1 MDKSNNANQIDAV
14 VILGKKVDTDRAKK
28 IARDFGVPLLNEI
41 PNEKESKYFVADKT
55 GISFVSGG
63 KTLKG
68 DFTPL
73 LKRVGG
79 GHLAHEII
87 LKAAKPEKDG
97 RAVDFTAGLGEDS
110 FILAAAGYRVEMF
123 EHNPITALLLKDALI
138 RAKKDPKLKDIAE
151 RMTLSVGDSKELAE
165 KIGYL
170 PDLIYLDP
178 MFPEKK
184 KSAETKN
191 KMQVLHTIEKP
202 CDDEEEIM
210 KAAFSA
216 NPKKIVVKRPPES
229 KFLAGLEPTYS
240 VERKAVRYDVYAVR
254 GEKD

>member
-1 MDKSNNANQIDAV
+1 MGNTGNLIDAV

-28 IARDFGVPLLNEI
+28 IARDFSAPLVGEI
-41 PNEKESKYFVADKT
+41 PNEKNSRYFVIDKT
-55 GISFVSGG
+55 GISFVSDG

-68 DFTPL
+68 DFSL
-73 LKRVGG
+73 MLKRVSG

-87 LKAAKPEKDG
+87 LKAAKPEENE
-97 RAVDFTAGLGEDS
+97 RAIDFTAGLGEDS

-123 EHNPITALLLKDALI
+123 EHNPITAVLLKDALI
-138 RAKKDPKLKDIAE
+138 RAKKDQKLKEIAE
-151 RMTLSVGDSKELAE
+151 RMSLAEGDSKELISR
-165 KIGYL
+165 IGYL

-184 KSAETKN
+184 KNAETKN

-202 CDDEEEIM
+202 CEDEEELM
-210 KAAFSA
+210 RAAFSA
-216 NPKKIVVKRPPES
+216 KPKKIVVKRPPES
-229 KFLAGLEPTYS
+229 SFLAGIEPTYS

-254 GEKD
+254 AD

>member
-1 MDKSNNANQIDAV
+1 MENTGNLIDAV

-28 IARDFGVPLLNEI
+28 IARDFSAPLVCDVPKDKN
-41 PNEKESKYFVADKT
+41 SRYFIIDKT

-68 DFTPL
+68 DFSL
-73 LKRVGG
+73 MLKRVSG

-87 LKAAKPEKDG
+87 LKAAKPEKDE

-110 FILAAAGYRVEMF
+110 FILAAAGYRVEMY
-123 EHNPITALLLKDALI
+123 EHNPITAVLLKDALI
-138 RAKKDPKLKDIAE
+138 RAKKDPKLKEIAE
-151 RMTLSVGDSKELAE
+151 RMSLSQGDSKELIG

-184 KSAETKN
+184 KNAETKN

-202 CDDEEEIM
+202 CEDEKELME
-210 KAAFSA
+210 AAFSA
-216 NPKKIVVKRPPES
+216 KPKKIVVKRPPES
-229 KFLAGLEPTYS
+229 SFLAGIEPTYS

-254 GEKD
+254 AE

>member
-1 MDKSNNANQIDAV
+1 MENTGNLIDAV
-14 VILGKKVDTDRAKK
+14 VILGKKVDADRAKK
-28 IARDFGVPLLNEI
+28 IARDFASPLVYDVP
-41 PNEKESKYFVADKT
+41 KDKGSRYFIIDKT

-68 DFTPL
+68 DFSL
-73 LKRVGG
+73 MLKRVSG

-87 LKAAKPEKDG
+87 LKAAKPEKDE

-110 FILAAAGYRVEMF
+110 FILAAAGYRVEMY
-123 EHNPITALLLKDALI
+123 EHNPITAVLLKDALI
-138 RAKKDPKLKDIAE
+138 RAKKDPKLKEIAE
-151 RMTLSVGDSKELAE
+151 RMSLSQGDSKDLIG

-184 KSAETKN
+184 KNAETKN

-202 CDDEEEIM
+202 CEDEKELME
-210 KAAFSA
+210 AAFSVK
-216 NPKKIVVKRPPES
+216 PKKIVVKRPPES
-229 KFLAGLEPTYS
+229 SFLAGIEPTYS

-254 GEKD
+254 AE

>member
-1 MDKSNNANQIDAV
+1 MENTGNLIDAV

-28 IARDFGVPLLNEI
+28 IARDFASPLVYDVP
-41 PNEKESKYFVADKT
+41 KDKGSRYFIIDKT

-68 DFTPL
+68 DFSL
-73 LKRVGG
+73 MLKRVSG

-87 LKAAKPEKDG
+87 LKAAKPEKDE

-110 FILAAAGYRVEMF
+110 FILAAAGYRVEMY
-123 EHNPITALLLKDALI
+123 EHNPITAVLLKDALI
-138 RAKKDPKLKDIAE
+138 RAKKDPKLKEIAE
-151 RMTLSVGDSKELAE
+151 RMSLSQGDSKDLIG

-170 PDLIYLDP
+170 PGLIYLDP

-184 KSAETKN
+184 KNAETKN

-202 CDDEEEIM
+202 CEDEKELME
-210 KAAFSA
+210 AAFSVK
-216 NPKKIVVKRPPES
+216 PKKIVVKRPPES
-229 KFLAGLEPTYS
+229 SFLAGIEPTYS

-254 GEKD
+254 AE